1 LTLILAVY
9 NGKSNM
15 SGKKDDIALSI
26 HEEHANLQHSR
37 SAGAF
42 TISPEL
48 FEKVRTPP
56 SIHWYMILIATSYI

>member
-1 LTLILAVY
+1 
-9 NGKSNM
+9 M
-15 SGKKDDIALSI
+15 SGQKEEIALSI
-26 HEEHANLQHSR
+26 HEEHANLGHTR

-56 SIHWYMILIATSYI
+56 SIHWSMILIATSYT

>member
-1 LTLILAVY
+1 
-9 NGKSNM
+9 M
-15 SGKKDDIALSI
+15 SGQKDEIAVSI

-56 SIHWYMILIATSYI
+56 SIHWSMILIATSYI